1 MHLAAS
7 PVVKRNAIRLLAGAA
22 LFAGARAAVRKL
34 REEPLDGKV
43 AIVTGSSR
51 GLGFLIAR
59 ELLRAGCR
67 VVICGRNAND
77 LEIARKALGS
87 GVVAMTCDVSQKE
100 DVDDLI
106 MQTIEALGRIDIIVN
121 NAGVIQVG
129 PVETMTL
136 DDFDQELGVMY
147 WGIVNTTLAALPYL
161 RRGAR
166 IANITSIGGKVS
178 VPHLLP
184 YDSAKFAAVGF
195 SEGLHAELAKDGI
208 SVTTVVP
215 GLMRTGSFLNAYFK
229 GRETAEFAWFSL
241 GSALPLI
248 SMDAERA
255 ARQIVAAIRR
265 RDAEVILSMPAKLLA
280 TFHGVLPGV
289 TSKILAMINR
299 LLPQYGVI
307 SQNVR
312 GAEADARL
320 NSPALRKV
328 TRLGRVAAERFQ

>member
-1 MHLAAS
+1 
-7 PVVKRNAIRLLAGAA
+7 VKRNAIRLIAGAA
-22 LFAGARAAVRKL
+22 LFAGARAAIRKL
-34 REEPLDGKV
+34 REEPLNGKV

-67 VVICGRNAND
+67 VVICGRNEKD
-77 LEIARKALGS
+77 LDIARKALGS
-87 GVVAMTCDVSQKE
+87 GVTSMLCDVSQKE

-106 MQTIEALGRIDIIVN
+106 MHVVEEFGRIDILVN
-121 NAGVIQVG
+121 NAGIIQVG

-136 DDFDQELGVMY
+136 ADFDAQLGVMY
-147 WGIVNTTLAALPYL
+147 WGLVYTTLAALPHM

-184 YDSAKFAAVGF
+184 YGSAKFAAVGF
-195 SEGLHAELAKDGI
+195 SEGLHAEVAKDGI
-208 SVTTVVP
+208 SVSTVVP
-215 GLMRTGSFLNAYFK
+215 GLMRTGSFLNAFFK
-229 GRETAEFAWFSL
+229 GKESAEFTWFSL

-280 TFHGVLPGV
+280 LFHGVFPGA
-289 TSKILAMINR
+289 TSEILALVNR
-299 LLPQYGVI
+299 LLPQYGMTTK
-307 SQNVR
+307 NVR
-312 GAEADARL
+312 GADIDARL
-320 NSPALRKV
+320 DSPALRKV
-328 TRLGRVAAERFQ
+328 TRLGRVAAER

>member
-1 MHLAAS
+1 MN
-7 PVVKRNAIRLLAGAA
+7 RNAIRILAGAA

-59 ELLRAGCR
+59 ELIAAGCR
-67 VVICGRNAND
+67 VVICGRDAND

-87 GVVAMTCDVSQKE
+87 AVMAMTCDVSQKE

-106 MQTIEALGRIDIIVN
+106 MHVVEEFGRIDILVN

-129 PVETMTL
+129 PIETMTL
-136 DDFDQELGVMY
+136 HDFEEEMGTMY
-147 WGIVNTTLAALPYL
+147 WGVVYTTLAALPYM

-184 YDSAKFAAVGF
+184 YSAAKFATVGF

-208 SVTTVVP
+208 NVTTVVP
-215 GLMRTGSFLNAYFK
+215 GLMRTGSFLNAFFK
-229 GRETAEFAWFSL
+229 GKEADEFKWFSL

-265 RDAEVILSMPAKLLA
+265 RDAEVILSLPAKLLA
-280 TFHGVLPGV
+280 LFHGVFPGT
-289 TSKILAMINR
+289 TSDVLAMINR
-299 LLPQYGVI
+299 FLPQYGVQT
-307 SQNVR
+307 QNVR
-312 GAEADARL
+312 GAVIDARL
-320 NSPALRKV
+320 DSPTLRKV